1 MRQRL
6 VLFIL
11 LLSSSMIIMAQ
22 DKEKMEIKDSVDVE
36 HIPSFPG
43 GNDAMYAYFSQNA
56 KYPIESVKKDAQ
68 GYVVVGFIVEKDGK
82 ITNINI
88 EKSDEPSF
96 NKEALRVIRN
106 MPKWNPGLFRG
117 LPVSVRYNILI
128 VFERKNDKGITIVG
142 IPTIKTVV
150 AALNDYN
157 NENLRVLRQNKE
169 VSGFDN
175 HSFFVSYF
183 NGSNVYN
190 GRGVCMVK
198 GNDSVVSVRISPA
211 LNTMLV
217 LCRTDNGYQ
226 YAAKVDIDSK
236 ATNLINYDDS
246 SLATVCYRPD
256 ARQIA
261 IAKKDKQIV
270 ILNAMNDTIIKEL
283 HSSFVPQHM
292 VFSDNGYYLV
302 LAAGKDIEIKNMENG
317 TVRTTFST
325 NAIVN
330 DVVFAD
336 NNKKML
342 VTTADGSLIVYETIH
357 FTEMTKINGLGTAKR
372 CLPIGD
378 GKYAA
383 VLTSD
388 QTISIMNLLNISDV
402 ITQKIGYGNT
412 TNIGVGTDVT
422 GDPWIVYNSNINEDY
437 NAIGFYHIKGL
448 KPYYNKMMESELTY
462 QLNLWMK
469 KMPNETL
476 EEYKMR
482 MNELSRSTQA
492 RQLALQITTQM
503 AEEVLDYPV
512 MSIGDYNIDTGQLT
526 LHIDK
531 MPDIYIDISPDEIES
546 LNKSPHIQLRNIKYI
561 LKENDLFEVA
571 YAEILNPITKN
582 VYVYD
587 KMKTEPLDLSR
598 FDELLVPLDIV
609 MKTNMEETSL
619 MNIKDEIISLAKKEQ
634 VISDKTHISVV
645 TQVSRD
651 VSADGKNILNYD
663 INFTYEV
670 DQNFSARDDFKP
682 GRFHTEES
690 GAAMSMLKIMKKA
703 FEKDFAKYIKEG
715 KEVRICIT
723 GSADASPILK
733 GIVYDGAYGEYQ
745 GEPVYKDNE
754 LTTISLT
761 KEKGISDNNQLAFAR
776 AIGVQCYIEKEMAS
790 FKSMKHEYDYHIDV
804 SKDEGSQFRRISVKC
819 SFIDAF

>member
-1 MRQRL
+1 MRQVL
-6 VLFIL
+6 VSFIL
-11 LLSSSMIIMAQ
+11 LLSSSMIVMAQ
-22 DKEKMEIKDSVDVE
+22 DEDKMEINDSVDVE

-43 GNDAMYAYFSQNA
+43 GKDAMYAYFSKNA
-56 KYPIESVKKDAQ
+56 RYPIKTVKKDAQ
-68 GYVVVGFIVEKDGK
+68 GYVIVGFVVEKNGK
-82 ITNINI
+82 ITNIKI
-88 EKSDEPSF
+88 EKSDDPSF
-96 NKEALRVIRN
+96 NKEALRVIQN

-117 LPVSVRYNILI
+117 IPVSVRYNILI
-128 VFERKNDKGITIVG
+128 AFERKNDMGITIVG
-142 IPTIKTVV
+142 LPTIRSVVV
-150 AALNDYN
+150 ALKDYN
-157 NENLRVLRQNKE
+157 NENLRVLRQKRK

-198 GNDSVVSVRISPA
+198 GNDSVVSVKVSPA

-217 LCRTDNGYQ
+217 LCRTDEGYQ

-236 ATNLINYDDS
+236 ATNLINYNDT
-246 SLATVCYRPD
+246 SLATFCYRHD
-256 ARQIA
+256 ARQLA
-261 IAKKDKQIV
+261 IAKKNKQIF
-270 ILNAMNDTIIKEL
+270 ILNAINDTVIKEL
-283 HSSFVPQHM
+283 PSSIVPQYM

-302 LAAGKDIEIKNMENG
+302 LAAGRDIEIKNMENG
-317 TVRTTFST
+317 TIRKTLSM
-325 NAIVN
+325 NSIVN
-330 DVVFAD
+330 NVVFAD

-342 VTTADGSLIVYETIH
+342 VATADGSLIVYETIN
-357 FTEMTKINGLGTAKR
+357 FKETARINGLGTAK
-372 CLPIGD
+372 CCIPIGD

-388 QTISIMNLLNISDV
+388 KTISIVNILNINDV
-402 ITQKIGYGNT
+402 TTQKIGYGNT

-422 GDPWIVYNSNINEDY
+422 GDPWIVYNSNIDEDY
-437 NAIGFYHIKGL
+437 NVIGFYHIKGL
-448 KPYYNKMMESELTY
+448 EPYYNKMMESELAY

-482 MNELSRSTQA
+482 VNEYSRSSHT

-503 AEEVLDYPV
+503 AEDILDNPV
-512 MSIGDYNIDTGQLT
+512 MSIGDYNKETGQLT
-526 LHIDK
+526 LHFDK
-531 MPDIYIDISPDEIES
+531 MPDIYIDVTPDEIVS
-546 LNKSPHIQLRNIKYI
+546 LNKNSSVQLRNVKYV

-571 YAEILNPITKN
+571 YAEILNPETKN

-587 KMKTEPLDLSR
+587 RMKTEPLVFSR
-598 FDELLVPLDIV
+598 LDELLVPLDIV
-609 MKTNMEETSL
+609 MKTNMEEASL
-619 MNIKDEIISLAKKEQ
+619 MNIKDEIVSLAKKEQ

-651 VSADGKNILNYD
+651 VSAEGKNILNYD

-670 DQNFSARDDFKP
+670 DQKFSARDDFKP
-682 GRFHTEES
+682 GRFHIEES

-703 FEKDFAKYIKEG
+703 FETDFAKYIKGG
-715 KEVRICIT
+715 KRVRFSIT

-733 GIVYDGAYGEYQ
+733 GIVYDGTYGEYK

-776 AIGVQCYIEKEMAS
+776 AIGVQNYLEREMTS
-790 FKSMKHEYDYHIDV
+790 FKSMKHDYDYRIDV
-804 SKDEGSQFRRISVKC
+804 SKDEGSQYRRISVKC